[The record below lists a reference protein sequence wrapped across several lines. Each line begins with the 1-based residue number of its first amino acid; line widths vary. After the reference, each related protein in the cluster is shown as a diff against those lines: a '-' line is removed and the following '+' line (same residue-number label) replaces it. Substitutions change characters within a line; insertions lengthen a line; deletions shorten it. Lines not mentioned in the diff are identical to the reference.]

1 MSECQCVSEC
11 QSVRVSRRHSARV
24 SGCHSVTASQC
35 HSAMVSECQSVSM
48 SGYHG
53 VTVSRYQGIRMS
65 CVRVSGCHS
74 VTASQYQS
82 VRVSGCQEF
91 QGVRV
96 SLWTVTQ
103 GGGSHCG
110 ELPGRNTP
118 APGDQRTCDTS
129 VKYCHTTDWIGCNN
143 GRLQAVP
150 LWGGF
155 TIKCSK
161 CSRLGGRHS
170 AHHGMNARQLPQKR
184 KRTVRKI

>member
-1 MSECQCVSEC
+1 MSVCVRVSECEGVTTPQC
-11 QSVRVSRRHSARV
+11 QSVRVSQCHCVTVSQCHGVRVSECQHVRVSRCHSVKVSGYQDVVCQGIRVSQCHGVTVPKCQSVRMLRV
-24 SGCHSVTASQC
+24 SGC
-35 HSAMVSECQSVSM
+35 
-48 SGYHG
+48 
-53 VTVSRYQGIRMS
+53 
-65 CVRVSGCHS
+65 
-74 VTASQYQS
+74 QS
-82 VRVSGCQEF
+82 VRVSE
-91 QGVRV
+91 
-96 SLWTVTQ
+96 WTVTQ